1 VTIVPRPRSAVPV
14 PAPLPV
20 AAGATLDAATGD
32 LVRRAARLADGLAFL
47 ERGHL
52 ECVAILLGVI
62 PQAVE
67 RARQVLADPLARA
80 AAEEAH
86 RSARARPEA
95 PAAHPAPPAAPRTA
109 EALVREAERR
119 DGGVALLATSAAE
132 CAAVVFGVTPA
143 LVAEARAL
151 LARRGLAPG
160 PSTAE

>member
-1 VTIVPRPRSAVPV
+1 VTIVPRPRTAIPV
-14 PAPLPV
+14 PLPV
-20 AAGATLDAATGD
+20 ATGGTLDPATQD

-52 ECVAILLGVI
+52 ECVAVLLGVT

-67 RARQVLADPLARA
+67 RARHVLADPLARA

-86 RSARARPEA
+86 RSARARPQAAA
-95 PAAHPAPPAAPRTA
+95 PPASPAAPRTA

-151 LARRGLAPG
+151 LARRGLAPD